1 MVDGFR
7 KRFYFEVTLDD
18 DKRKF
23 PLGKKP
29 DMAELQKFVKIASQL
44 GHVIDANFVELE
56 NKAEKGV

>member
-1 MVDGFR
+1 LYDFHL
-7 KRFYFEVTLDD
+7 KALLD

-23 PLGKKP
+23 PLGKNP

-44 GHVIDANFVELE
+44 GYVIDANFVELE